1 MVQPCGHF
9 TWAANYEGRRRR
21 AGRSDTLPLT
31 LLGHDYVCYYGH
43 IFWFGNITWKFTGMF
58 TRCCFNLYVL
68 EDSNLTSFDQANF
81 LFDQATH
88 LFIGTSTN
96 YFFHSLGLWSLSLI
110 CISNDDEARAVLVKE
125 ECRNHSDIEAICQV
139 GITYVCTGIRIPSA
153 RESVHAW
160 MP

>member
-43 IFWFGNITWKFTGMF
+43 NFWFGNITWKFTGMF

-96 YFFHSLGLWSLSLI
+96 YFFSTHLGYDHYHLFAFRMMTRPELYSSRRSAEIIVILRLF
-110 CISNDDEARAVLVKE
+110 ARKE
-125 ECRNHSDIEAICQV
+125 LRKFV
-139 GITYVCTGIRIPSA
+139 
-153 RESVHAW
+153 
-160 MP
+160 